1 MDRRGEISER
11 LFSSLLIAI
20 VLAMACGWLAWGVRA

>member
-1 MDRRGEISER
+1 MSPRGEIGER
-11 LFSSLLIAI
+11 LFASLLIAI